1 MEIVYLIVGL
11 IIGALLGVGGVILFK
26 QKKQN
31 VDLGDFKKDL
41 ENLSKQVESYHT
53 KADTD
58 RGSVGQI
65 LKDMR
70 AIEQNFGK
78 EVYGLRTVLV
88 SGGGQKQGAW
98 GEIVLEKILETLG

>member
-1 MEIVYLIVGL
+1 M
-11 IIGALLGVGGVILFK
+11 
-26 QKKQN
+26 
-31 VDLGDFKKDL
+31 
-41 ENLSKQVESYHT
+41 ESYHT

-78 EVYGLRTVLV
+78 EVYGLRTVLI

-98 GEIVLEKILETLG
+98 GEMVLEKILETLGFTEGVEYETQKVFDNEEERKNPM